1 MKTSKRILAPISL
14 ISVAG
19 IVLTGCSSG
28 PDGVYD
34 FTRSEYLEPAPSV
47 GIDIPDGLREAA
59 GADAEG
65 LLVSSAIAGS
75 RELEGSQYCAID
87 LGISYTDDEAF
98 ETLTAPVYGEDE
110 AAEEVREDIRY
121 LSSAV
126 APEATEDLDTI
137 KEDFLENTREGL
149 QYEIDSSRD
158 EDVREMSVE
167 EYLESEEYDS
177 RVEEYSLDG
186 VDLPSS
192 VDGLA
197 ATAVWAHYHSWMEY
211 AGLDLPDPVQEAP
224 ATTEAALQEAVA
236 GFEEYR
242 AEKVE
247 ESAQVPEWENLSGPL
262 GFDSPYSMEDF
273 DEADLEEGSYF
284 SDDLETVTVVS
295 DCAKS
300 STDEDS
306 LIPFHFPIETEDG
319 VETFAS
325 VYLTVMR
332 NGDVSVAD
340 SEVDG
345 YVVDANG
352 DWITAG

>member
-1 MKTSKRILAPISL
+1 MKSSKRILAPISL

-110 AAEEVREDIRY
+110 AAADVQEDIRY
-121 LSSAV
+121 LSNAV

-137 KEDFLENTREGL
+137 KEDFLENAREGL
-149 QYEIDSSRD
+149 QYEIDFSRD
-158 EDVREMSVE
+158 EDVREMSIE
-167 EYLESEEYDS
+167 EYLESEAYDD
-177 RVEEYSLDG
+177 RVEEFSLEG
-186 VDLPSS
+186 VDLARS

-197 ATAVWAHYHSWMEY
+197 AQAVWDRYRSWTEY
-211 AGLDLPDPVQEAP
+211 VGLGASASPEAP
-224 ATTEAALQEAVA
+224 GTIDAAVQEAVA

-242 AEKVE
+242 AELVE

-319 VETFAS
+319 IGTFAS
-325 VYLTVMR
+325 VDLTVMR